1 MSATH
6 EIDEEYFKHGGQV
19 WVFRNSLYLI
29 AMNEE
34 IIIEVRNSEIQ
45 KLILSMFRFIQDNSK
60 KIDVNALLRGLIEK

>member
-1 MSATH
+1 M
-6 EIDEEYFKHGGQV
+6 
-19 WVFRNSLYLI
+19 

-60 KIDVNALLRGLIEK
+60 KFDVNERLRKLVKKKL